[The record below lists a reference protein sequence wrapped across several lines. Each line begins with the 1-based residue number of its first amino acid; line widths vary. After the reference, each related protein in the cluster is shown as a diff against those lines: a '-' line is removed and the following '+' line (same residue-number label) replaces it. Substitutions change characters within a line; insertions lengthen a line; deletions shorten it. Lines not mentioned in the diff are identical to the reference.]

1 MNPFVYMFVIKPP
14 SELALR
20 LAMILLVAAAL
31 EALAGLLL
39 IRRKTAAKTV
49 LAALSFL
56 SAAAALALLL
66 ITPGAGALD
75 PMPRPELKPQ
85 GDPHDAAAAFFDAL
99 QAGDSETAEGL
110 LDGEGRLLI
119 GEATESEGAQR
130 MLQAL
135 AGAYAVRLRGG
146 SVVDGLDAR
155 QSASLTALDLNAVQA
170 ALNGETEA
178 GLRELCEQRPR
189 RFLADE
195 AGAFLD
201 GDGPVLGHSHGEL
214 G

>member
-75 PMPRPELKPQ
+75 PMPPPL
-85 GDPHDAAAAFFDAL
+85 
-99 QAGDSETAEGL
+99 
-110 LDGEGRLLI
+110 
-119 GEATESEGAQR
+119 
-130 MLQAL
+130 
-135 AGAYAVRLRGG
+135 
-146 SVVDGLDAR
+146 
-155 QSASLTALDLNAVQA
+155 SLTRSRPGIARPPRGCWTAR
-170 ALNGETEA
+170 A
-178 GLRELCEQRPR
+178 GC
-189 RFLADE
+189 
-195 AGAFLD
+195 
-201 GDGPVLGHSHGEL
+201 
-214 G
+214 